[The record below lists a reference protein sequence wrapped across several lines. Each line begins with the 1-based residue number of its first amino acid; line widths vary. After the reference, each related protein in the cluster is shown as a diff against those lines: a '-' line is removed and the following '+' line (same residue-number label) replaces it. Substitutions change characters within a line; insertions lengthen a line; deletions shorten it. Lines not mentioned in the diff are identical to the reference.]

1 MQLDEITSSNKSSCE
16 LSNNTSIHQVRK
28 EAKNG
33 RGRSLAVEFQMRN
46 DVSINSD
53 DVETISGEFLIENR
67 NYAICKVL
75 YRQPKGQIESFE
87 KNLKETFSQIKNLKK
102 QFHLAGDLNLIVFD
116 HEICKKVQ
124 QFLNIIYENGMIPII
139 NKPIRVT
146 NKAAIVI
153 GHILEKF
160 LTYDH

>member
-1 MQLDEITSSNKSSCE
+1 MQFVKSC
-16 LSNNTSIHQVRK
+16 T
-28 EAKNG
+28 
-33 RGRSLAVEFQMRN
+33 
-46 DVSINSD
+46 D
-53 DVETISGEFLIENR
+53 
-67 NYAICKVL
+67 
-75 YRQPKGQIESFE
+75 
-87 KNLKETFSQIKNLKK
+87 NLKDKLSHSRKILKK

-160 LTYDH
+160 LTNDH

>member
-1 MQLDEITSSNKSSCE
+1 MWIIKQYKYSSSEKVS
-16 LSNNTSIHQVRK
+16 K
-28 EAKNG
+28 EWGLGAG
-33 RGRSLAVEFQMRN
+33 ERSLAVEFQMQNGN
-46 DVSINSD
+46 DLSINSD
-53 DVETISGEFLIENR
+53 DVETISGEFLFENR
-67 NYAICKVL
+67 NYALCKVL

-102 QFHLAGDLNLIVFD
+102 QFHFAGDLNLIVFD

-139 NKPIRVT
+139 KKPIRVT
-146 NKAAIVI
+146 NKTAIVI

>member
-53 DVETISGEFLIENR
+53 DVETISGEFLFENR

-87 KNLKETFSQIKNLKK
+87 KNLKETFS
-102 QFHLAGDLNLIVFD
+102 HLAGDLNLIVFD

>member
-1 MQLDEITSSNKSSCE
+1 MNYQTIQVFIKWESKQRMGVGGGGEKSCCRVSN
-16 LSNNTSIHQVRK
+16 
-28 EAKNG
+28 AKWKWF
-33 RGRSLAVEFQMRN
+33 EHKFWWC
-46 DVSINSD
+46 
-53 DVETISGEFLIENR
+53 TISGEFLFENR
-67 NYAICKVL
+67 NYALCKVL

-102 QFHLAGDLNLIVFD
+102 QFHFAGDLNLIVFD

-139 NKPIRVT
+139 KKPIRVT
-146 NKAAIVI
+146 NKTAIVI